1 MVSLRGII
9 TPTLLLLDLGTAAAR
24 RNNSSRKNTPYRAFR
39 KRLKRA
45 SALAEDTLDG
55 PSTIADAAASSSS
68 SGHGIDSPLNYSG
81 QQDALVPAEYLS
93 EVRALSLSLA
103 TYAPSTSQATYAPS
117 ANTADTAAPTE
128 QPTANPTTDIPTK
141 GPTTKPTT
149 DDSQLRDVTSQQYDA
164 VIVGAGWAGIR
175 AAKTLLDEGITN
187 ILVLEANDYIGG
199 RSKTINTDGSINTPN
214 PSNVSNALLD
224 VGAEW
229 LYINS
234 GGMEDYLKDNGYLD
248 GIDLND
254 GQDSFTPMRDSL
266 FYMQSVSDDGTLEAE
281 RMDDS
286 VLWYLYDAVWGGFLS
301 FRNELLW
308 KEDDQSY
315 FSE

>member
-1 MVSLRGII
+1 M
-9 TPTLLLLDLGTAAAR
+9 
-24 RNNSSRKNTPYRAFR
+24 
-39 KRLKRA
+39 
-45 SALAEDTLDG
+45 
-55 PSTIADAAASSSS
+55 
-68 SGHGIDSPLNYSG
+68 
-81 QQDALVPAEYLS
+81 
-93 EVRALSLSLA
+93 
-103 TYAPSTSQATYAPS
+103 
-117 ANTADTAAPTE
+117 
-128 QPTANPTTDIPTK
+128 
-141 GPTTKPTT
+141 
-149 DDSQLRDVTSQQYDA
+149 
-164 VIVGAGWAGIR
+164 IVGAGWAGIR

-199 RSKTINTDGSINTPN
+199 RSKTINADGSINTPN

-254 GQDSFTPMRDSL
+254 GQASFAPMRDSL

-281 RMDDS
+281 RMDGS
-286 VLWYLYDAVWGGFLS
+286 VLWYLYDTVWGGFLR
-301 FRNELLW
+301 FRNELLR
-308 KEDDQSY
+308 EENDQSY